1 MRKGFFTFE
10 QFTALR
16 LELPEH
22 LRPVITF
29 AYYTV
34 CRKGEILALQWSQV
48 DTAAR
53 LVRLEPGDTKNDDA
67 RAIPHMSELYEML
80 VMQRQIRDQK
90 WPTCLWIFFRFGK
103 PHGAVGEP
111 WRRGKSY
118 FLSNPPSRI
127 AGWKGFCR

>member
-53 LVRLEPGDTKNDDA
+53 LVRLEPGDTKNDNASRPAHERAVRDA
-67 RAIPHMSELYEML
+67 RNAAPNPRPEVADVPMDLFPIWEAP
-80 VMQRQIRDQK
+80 R
-90 WPTCLWIFFRFGK
+90 
-103 PHGAVGEP
+103 
-111 WRRGKSY
+111 RRG
-118 FLSNPPSRI
+118 
-127 AGWKGFCR
+127 